1 MEPPAIQ
8 GKDLRKTYRLG
19 EITVKALDGVDISL
33 YPGEIAMLL
42 GPSGSGKSTLLHTLA
57 GLEPPDSGE
66 VLANGI
72 SIYKLNDIKLSALRN
87 RSFGFVFQSYN
98 LLPSMTALENVQVPL
113 RLSGDKDAIGKAT
126 EMLTKVG
133 LKDRLRNRPGQ
144 LSGGEQ
150 QRVTIA
156 RALVTE
162 PKVVF
167 ADEPTGNLDS
177 TTTLEIMHLFRELI
191 TEKNAAC
198 LMVTHNS
205 ELTSVADRV
214 LRMRDGR
221 IVNAVDDCA

>member
-8 GKDLRKTYRLG
+8 GKGLRKTYRLG
-19 EITVKALDGVDISL
+19 EITVKAQDGVDISR

-66 VLANGI
+66 VLAHGI

-87 RSFGFVFQSYN
+87 RCFGFVFQSYN
-98 LLPSMTALENVQVPL
+98 LLSSMTALENVQVPL
-113 RLSGDKDAIGKAT
+113 RLSGDKDAIGKAI

-221 IVNAVDDCA
+221 IVNAVDNCA